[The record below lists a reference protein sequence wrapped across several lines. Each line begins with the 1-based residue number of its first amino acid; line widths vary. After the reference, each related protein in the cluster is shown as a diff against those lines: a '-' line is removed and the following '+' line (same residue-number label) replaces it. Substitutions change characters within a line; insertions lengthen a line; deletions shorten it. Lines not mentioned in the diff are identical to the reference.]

1 MTDERA
7 RPRPGGDPP
16 DAAERRAILDE
27 LETCMLVEAA
37 AGTGKTAS
45 MVGRMVEL
53 VRRGLSDVSTI
64 AAVTFTRK
72 AAAELRARFQAA
84 LEAELSALESAPEAP
99 GAGRELL
106 ADALA
111 NIDTCFI
118 GTIHSF
124 CARLLRERPV
134 EADIDLAFRE
144 IEPEEDERLRR
155 RAWQEYTA
163 GLVADDPGGVLE
175 EMARLAMTATEL
187 EGAFVRFADFPD
199 VDVWPVPDGSRD
211 LPPMGPVARS
221 VEAYAGHMR
230 SMGPY
235 PPDPRPPSGGRRLL
249 EEYVRLPWLVR
260 RSDLSDPPSLID
272 VIEQFDRS
280 APSMSAGRKK
290 AGWADF
296 DRDEKARWKA
306 FRDEVAA
313 PFMRAV
319 MELRY
324 RLVMDA
330 FASARDVYDRM
341 RADSGVLN
349 FQDLLMKAAG
359 LLRDRPHIRRY
370 FARRFTRLLIDEFQ
384 DTDPIQARVM
394 LFLTASDD
402 GERDW
407 KKCVPRP
414 GSLFVVGDP
423 KQSIYRFRRADIVT
437 YNDVKS
443 IISRVGRVVELSS
456 NFRSAGCLIDW
467 VNEAFRGEFP
477 PEANRES
484 PTYVELRQGR
494 AEPGESGLSGVRVL
508 RVPAALCKE
517 EGDAAGLA
525 YEADLIARF
534 IADAVER
541 GVEIT
546 RPGDPGPA
554 PVTPGDFMVVAYNK
568 SALAAYAGALQRYG
582 VAHRVTGGAALAGV
596 RELHL
601 LHACLNAVGQPDNP
615 VALVGVLRSELFGF
629 SDAGLYEFKKAG
641 GRFDYNQE
649 VPPGLDERLAG
660 AFADT
665 FGRLRE
671 YSRLLQRM
679 PPVTA
684 VELIASDLG
693 LPALAAGRPGGDVQA
708 GSVAKA
714 IELMRGAQADLPTA
728 GDLVE
733 FLREIIEGA
742 GGSESFDGVSALP
755 ETGSVVRIM
764 NLHKAKG
771 LQAPVVFLANHKTSK
786 SGAVD
791 ACIDR
796 SEEDRVVGY
805 MGIYRHN
812 EHSKTLRGVPE
823 GWDELKEVEK
833 AFEEAEETRL
843 RYVAATRA
851 ESMVVVT
858 RKSDGKGRSIW
869 NALGRFV
876 DARPELNDPGE
887 VASGGADGP
896 PVTVH
901 EVEEAASAVS
911 GRAAAMAVPTYAL
924 RGARELA
931 LSSGGDVALPETVSI
946 SFSQVG
952 AASPAPGHEGEH
964 GTEWGTAVHRV
975 LELAMRSPG
984 AGLEEFA
991 AAALDEARI
1000 DRRHSDLLVRT
1011 ARSVIESELWSRAR
1025 SAKRCLSEVP
1035 FELVMEDAPG
1045 ADPGTRTLV
1054 RGALDL
1060 AFEEDGGW
1068 VIVDYKTD
1076 LPPAGGDF
1084 EALAT
1089 KYAAQLD
1096 IYRRAFEECSG
1107 EEVRHTALYFVRGA
1121 ALVEV
1126 PATR

>member
-1 MTDERA
+1 MTDRRA
-7 RPRPGGDPP
+7 GRLEGDPP
-16 DAAERRAILDE
+16 DGAGRRAILED

-84 LEAELSALESAPEAP
+84 LEAEVAALESESETPDGE
-99 GAGRELL
+99 RELL
-106 ADALA
+106 AEALA
-111 NIDTCFI
+111 NIDACFV

-134 EADIDLAFRE
+134 EAEIDLAFRE

-163 GLVADDPGGVLE
+163 GLVADDPGGVLD

-199 VDVWPVPDGSRD
+199 VDLWPVPDRSLD
-211 LPPMGPVARS
+211 LPPAGPVAEA
-221 VEAYAGHMR
+221 VEAYAEHMR

-260 RSDLSDPPSLID
+260 RSDLTDTPSLID
-272 VIEQFDRS
+272 VVEQFDRD
-280 APSMSAGRKK
+280 APTMSRDRKK
-290 AGWADF
+290 AGWAEF
-296 DRDEKARWKA
+296 DRVEKERWNG
-306 FRDEVAA
+306 FREEVAS

-330 FASARDVYDRM
+330 FASARELYDRM
-341 RADSGVLN
+341 RADAGVLN

-359 LLRDRPHIRRY
+359 LLRDRPHVRRY
-370 FARRFTRLLIDEFQ
+370 FARRFTRLLVDEFQ
-384 DTDPIQARVM
+384 DTDPIQAQVM
-394 LFLTASDD
+394 LFLTADD
-402 GERDW
+402 AGERDW

-437 YNDVKS
+437 YNDVKT

-456 NFRSAGCLIDW
+456 NFRSAGRLIDW
-467 VNEAFRGEFP
+467 ANQAFRGEFP
-477 PEANRES
+477 PVATRES
-484 PTYVELRQGR
+484 PAYVELVRGR
-494 AEPGESGLSGVRVL
+494 AEPEEGELAGVRVL

-517 EGDAAGLA
+517 EGDAAGLE

-534 IADAVER
+534 IADALKR
-541 GVEIT
+541 GLEIT
-546 RPGDPGPA
+546 RPGDAGPA
-554 PVTPGDFMVVAYNK
+554 PVAPGDFMVIAYNK
-568 SALAAYAGALQRYG
+568 RALAAYAGALQRYG

-601 LHACLNAVGQPDNP
+601 LYACLNAVSQPDNP
-615 VALVGVLRSELFGF
+615 VALVGVLRSELFGI

-641 GRFDYNQE
+641 GRFDYNRE
-649 VPPGLDERLAG
+649 VPPVLEEGLAA

-665 FGRLRE
+665 FERLRE

-684 VELIASDLG
+684 VELIASNLG
-693 LPALAAGRPGGDVQA
+693 LPAMAACRPGGDVQA

-714 IELMRGAQADLPTA
+714 IELMRGAQPDLPTA

-733 FLREIIEGA
+733 FLGEIIEGA
-742 GGSESFDGVSALP
+742 GGSEGFDGVSALP
-755 ETGSVVRIM
+755 EAGSVVRVM

-771 LQAPVVFLANHKTSK
+771 LQAPVVFLAAHKTSR
-786 SGAVD
+786 SGVVD

-796 SEEDRVVGY
+796 SEGDRVVGR
-805 MGIYRHN
+805 MGIYRDN
-812 EHSKTLRGVPE
+812 ENSKTLRAVPE
-823 GWDELKEVEK
+823 GWEELKEVEK

-869 NALGRFV
+869 NALGPFV
-876 DARPELNDPGE
+876 DDRPELSDPGE
-887 VASGGADGP
+887 VSPVVTDARG
-896 PVTVH
+896 VTVH

-911 GRAAAMAVPTYAL
+911 GRTAAIAVPSYAV

-931 LSSGGDVALPETVSI
+931 LSAGGESAPPERGTVS
-946 SFSQVG
+946 FAPLEG
-952 AASPAPGHEGEH
+952 AVPAPDHQGEH
-964 GTEWGTAVHRV
+964 GTEWGTAVHRL

-991 AAALDEARI
+991 SAALDEAGI
-1000 DRRHSDLLVRT
+1000 DRRHTDLLVRT
-1011 ARSVIESELWSRAR
+1011 ARSVIESEVWARAL
-1025 SAKRCLSEVP
+1025 SAKRRLSEVP
-1035 FELVMEDAPG
+1035 FELVMENAPG
-1045 ADPGTRTLV
+1045 ADPGARTLV
-1054 RGALDL
+1054 RGAIDL

-1068 VIVDYKTD
+1068 VVVDFKTD
-1076 LPPAGGDF
+1076 TPPAAGDF
-1084 EALAT
+1084 EALAS
-1089 KYAAQLD
+1089 KYAPQLD
-1096 IYRRAFEECSG
+1096 IYRRAFEECTG
-1107 EEVRHTALYFVRGA
+1107 ERVRQAALSFVRGA
-1121 ALVEV
+1121 ALIEV
-1126 PATR
+1126 PPAS